1 MKTNYLFNVL
11 IEKRIDFKK
20 TKDEEYI
27 LYDFFLIISD
37 HIKILD
43 EEVIKNL
50 ENNFRLLAFTNGI
63 IQGNKL
69 EKLLG
74 KVIDYEKVII

>member
-11 IEKRIDFKK
+11 MEKRIDFKK

>member
-27 LYDFFLIISD
+27 LYDFFLIKSW
-37 HIKILD
+37 K
-43 EEVIKNL
+43 
-50 ENNFRLLAFTNGI
+50 
-63 IQGNKL
+63 
-69 EKLLG
+69 
-74 KVIDYEKVII
+74 

>member
-50 ENNFRLLAFTNGI
+50 ENNFKLLAFTNGI
-63 IQGNKL
+63 IQGSKL
-69 EKLLG
+69 ENLLG

>member
-50 ENNFRLLAFTNGI
+50 ENNFKLLAFTNGI
-63 IQGNKL
+63 IQGSKL

-74 KVIDYEKVII
+74 KVIDCEKVII

>member
-50 ENNFRLLAFTNGI
+50 ENNFKLLAFTNGI
-63 IQGNKL
+63 IQGSKL